1 VALAAALSLAA
12 VQAALLALTAWDKS
26 DTADEPSYI
35 VGGMFQWVRGDYLEN
50 CHAPPLPRL
59 AYAAALRVVDPDLF
73 TVWRETNRWNAP
85 HPLFTRSAP
94 DLRRN
99 LFATRLTTVCVTV
112 AGGLFLWHAAFLAFG
127 WPAALVTHILWCF
140 SPSLLA
146 HGSLATLDAWATG
159 MLCVAIWCTVRLWQA
174 PTSLRWLALGIAL
187 GLAGGSKVTSLVF
200 APVAIGVGLLAR
212 RRQSDPSNA
221 RPIVGLAVALLGF
234 AAVLWTLYGFGV
246 GIVNAA
252 APCNTTRGVWNL
264 RIGPVPFPL
273 WFEGMLLQYRRG
285 KVGFQNY
292 LLGEVKRT
300 GWWWFYVVVLALK
313 MTIGAQ
319 LLALLALVMRRWSR
333 LPGGPLVDVAILLC
347 PIALFIAMSAGETQ
361 GGVRYI
367 LPAFPFA
374 MLWAGRVVGALTGR
388 VRILAGVLL
397 AAAIAESL
405 AVHPHY
411 LMFFNQWIGGP
422 RNGPFYLIQ
431 GDDWGQDQRRL
442 AEWQHDNKVHRLLY
456 SYYVGQ
462 PEAWGIVYRQAPC
475 EPKQAGRY
483 ALHATEV
490 HRPKRVPPGCFDWLT
505 VDPPDDRI
513 GWSIYLYNVP
523 PARLKRLKEL
533 PPPAHPFWR
542 SGPPR

>member
-1 VALAAALSLAA
+1 MALAAALVLAA
-12 VQAALLALTAWDKS
+12 FQVALLALVAWDKS

-35 VGGMFQWVRGDYLEN
+35 VGGMFQWVWGDYLEN
-50 CHAPPLPRL
+50 CHAPPLPRW
-59 AYAAALRVVDPDLF
+59 AYAGALRLVDPDLF
-73 TVWRETNRWNAP
+73 TVWRETNRWTAP
-85 HPLFTRSAP
+85 HPLFSRSAS

-99 LFATRLTTVCVTV
+99 LFATRLATVLVTV

-127 WPAALVTHILWCF
+127 WPASLVTHILWVF

-146 HGSLATLDAWATG
+146 HGSLATLDAWATS
-159 MLCVAIWCTVRLWQA
+159 MLCAAIWCTVRLWQA
-174 PTSLRWLALGIAL
+174 ATLVRWLVLGVAL
-187 GLAGGSKVTSLVF
+187 GLAGGSKVTSLIF
-200 APVAIGVGLLAR
+200 APVAIGIGLLAAR
-212 RRQSDPSNA
+212 RHGRGSHP
-221 RPIVGLAVALLGF
+221 RPLVGLAVAFLGF
-234 AAVLWTLYGFGV
+234 LAVLWTLYGFRV

-252 APCNTTRGVWNL
+252 APCGTTRGLWDL
-264 RIGPVPFPL
+264 RVGPVPFPL
-273 WFEGMLLQYRRG
+273 WFEGALLQFRRG
-285 KVGFQNY
+285 QVGFQNY

-300 GWWWFYVVVLALK
+300 GWGWFYAVVLALK
-313 MTIGAQ
+313 VTIGAQ
-319 LLALLALVMRRWSR
+319 LLAVLAVVMRKRMR
-333 LPGGPLVDVAILLC
+333 LPGGALVDLAILLC
-347 PIALFIAMSAGETQ
+347 PLALFVVMSVGETQ

-374 MLWAGRVVGALTGR
+374 MLWLGRVVGALAGKA
-388 VRILAGVLL
+388 RILAGVLL
-397 AAAIAESL
+397 VAAIGESL

-442 AEWQHDNKVHRLLY
+442 AEWQHENKVHRLLY

-475 EPKQAGRY
+475 EPKIAGRY

-523 PARLKRLKEL
+523 PARLQRLKEQ
-533 PPPAHPFWR
+533 PRPAQPFWR
-542 SGPPR
+542 SGPER